1 MPRHKQPR
9 EVAEVKGATRHDP
22 QRYKV
27 DPAKS
32 SLPLGQIP
40 EWLSESAKSV
50 WFELETYAAAG
61 VLTGADRI
69 VLATLSELIAEF
81 KEGPRKMPAARIGH
95 MVGLLGRLGMS
106 PADRQRIGVEKKKDA
121 GDSFEDF

>member
-9 EVAEVKGATRHDP
+9 EAAELKGADKRNP
-22 QRYKV
+22 QRYRT

-40 EWLSESAKSV
+40 EWLSEQAQAV
-50 WFELETYAAAG
+50 WFELETYAAKG
-61 VLTGADRI
+61 VLTGADRMA
-69 VLATLSELIAEF
+69 LATLSELVAEF
-81 KEGPRKMPAARIGH
+81 REAPRKMPAARIGH

-106 PADRQRIGVEKKKDA
+106 PADRQRIGVEKPKDA